1 MDGRVKSYIFLY
13 FLLLLV
19 LSYQLIQ
26 NIANTFALSSFSSS
40 SFGRQE
46 VSNKQNNGWIFWHLD
61 NKNETIVS
69 KDGQLIS
76 IPTADNKSQCTFKMP
91 IFPVINSTSYMSDG
105 NKINATIWLSSKLL
119 NNILIKNDVD
129 KGNFNSTSSFYRY
142 GTILNL
148 LWQ

>member
-1 MDGRVKSYIFLY
+1 MDGRFKSYIFLY

-26 NIANTFALSSFSSS
+26 NIANTFALSSSS
-40 SFGRQE
+40 SFERQE

-69 KDGQLIS
+69 KDDQLIS

-91 IFPVINSTSYMSDG
+91 ISHAINSTTYISDG
-105 NKINATIWLSSKLL
+105 NKINAIIWLSSKLL
-119 NNILIKNDVD
+119 NNILIKNDID
-129 KGNFNSTSSFYRY
+129 KGNFNSTSSF
-142 GTILNL
+142 LPL
-148 LWQ
+148 